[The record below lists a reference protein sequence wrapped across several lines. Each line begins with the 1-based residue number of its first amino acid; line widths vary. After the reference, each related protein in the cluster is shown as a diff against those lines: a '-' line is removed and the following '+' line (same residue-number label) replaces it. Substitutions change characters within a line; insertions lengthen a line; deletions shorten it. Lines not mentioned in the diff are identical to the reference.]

1 MADVQIQQPSDRG
14 SSSAVV
20 WAIVVIALLAIIAW
34 FLFARGGDTTDLDAD
49 ININPPA
56 QTTPPAGGGNPPP
69 NP

>member
-1 MADVQIQQPSDRG
+1 MADVQISQPSDSG

-34 FLFARGGDTTDLDAD
+34 FLFARGTDSTDLDAEID
-49 ININPPA
+49 INTPG
-56 QTTPPAGGGNPPP
+56 QTTPPPSNPPP